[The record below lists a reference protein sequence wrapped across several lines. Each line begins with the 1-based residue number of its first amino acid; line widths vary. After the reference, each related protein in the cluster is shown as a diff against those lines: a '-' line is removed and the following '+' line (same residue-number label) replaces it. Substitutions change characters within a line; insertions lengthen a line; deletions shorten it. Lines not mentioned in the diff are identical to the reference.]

1 MAVKINDTKCKTLGM
16 LAEISYDEFTRW
28 NDEEI
33 HAVQRGIVDR
43 VSSGSEK
50 IKGFNKEITNIFNK
64 ASYVNSNVVCYVAV
78 DGDDEIVLYS
88 FVKTF
93 PNGFDRYE
101 YDKFGW
107 DMDTLDL
114 DDDRIDNARV
124 LADVVDK
131 AKELRR
137 EFAQVTG
144 NRFMTWQV
152 CQDLWYTCYMANEMT
167 SMAAQQMHDFI
178 DQIMSFVLGETG
190 SFKPKKDPIG
200 EIEYWF
206 YDGGTISIKNGYY
219 TETYK
224 VGPQYFDGIKNSWLY
239 QAKAVE
245 RSGGAADLMNDILKS
260 GVMASTEKFDYSEVY
275 SQFPGYSKELTNLS
289 KMQDDKTFNYD
300 GDTDIIDGFVIAS
313 EVKNVDGSL
322 THTDGYYS
330 VVILARYIQESTYSW
345 REIYDWDEVY
355 DYLVRAGMKVEE

>member
-1 MAVKINDTKCKTLGM
+1 MTVKINDTKCKTLGM

-28 NDEEI
+28 NEEEI

-50 IKGFNKEITNIFNK
+50 IKGFNKEITDIFNK
-64 ASYVNSNVVCYVAV
+64 ASYVNRNVVCYVAV

-137 EFAQVTG
+137 EISQVTG

-152 CQDLWYTCYMANEMT
+152 CQDLWYTCYMANEMA
-167 SMAAQQMHDFI
+167 SMVNHQMRDFI
-178 DQIMSFVLGETG
+178 DQIMDFVLGETG
-190 SFKPKKDPIG
+190 SFKPKKEAIS
-200 EIEYWF
+200 EIEDWF

-239 QAKAVE
+239 RAEAVE
-245 RSGGAADLMNDILKS
+245 CPGDAVNLMNDILES
-260 GVMASTEKFDYSEVY
+260 GVMASTERFDYSEVY
-275 SQFPGYSKELTNLS
+275 SQFPGYSKELTDLS
-289 KMQDDKTFNYD
+289 KMQDDKIFNYG
-300 GDTDIIDGFVIAS
+300 GDTDIIDGFVIAD
-313 EVKNVDGSL
+313 EVKIVDGSPVS
-322 THTDGYYS
+322 TDGSYS
-330 VVILARYIQESTYSW
+330 VVVLSRRINESTYSW
-345 REIYDWDEVY
+345 EEIDDWGEVY
-355 DYLVRAGMKVEE
+355 GYLVSAGMKVED

>member
-1 MAVKINDTKCKTLGM
+1 MAVKINDAKCKTLGM

-28 NDEEI
+28 NEEEI

-50 IKGFNKEITNIFNK
+50 IKGFNKEITDIFNK

-78 DGDDEIVLYS
+78 DGDNEIVLYS

-137 EFAQVTG
+137 EFAQITG

-152 CQDLWYTCYMANEMT
+152 CQDLWYTG
-167 SMAAQQMHDFI
+167 SVRLKPWSD
-178 DQIMSFVLGETG
+178 LG
-190 SFKPKKDPIG
+190 
-200 EIEYWF
+200 
-206 YDGGTISIKNGYY
+206 
-219 TETYK
+219 
-224 VGPQYFDGIKNSWLY
+224 
-239 QAKAVE
+239 
-245 RSGGAADLMNDILKS
+245 
-260 GVMASTEKFDYSEVY
+260 
-275 SQFPGYSKELTNLS
+275 
-289 KMQDDKTFNYD
+289 
-300 GDTDIIDGFVIAS
+300 
-313 EVKNVDGSL
+313 
-322 THTDGYYS
+322 
-330 VVILARYIQESTYSW
+330 ARPT
-345 REIYDWDEVY
+345 
-355 DYLVRAGMKVEE
+355 

>member
-16 LAEISYDEFTRW
+16 LAEISYDEFTKW
-28 NDEEI
+28 NEEEI
-33 HAVQRGIVDR
+33 HAVQRGIIDR

-50 IKGFNKEITNIFNK
+50 IKGFNKEITDIFNK

-78 DGDDEIVLYS
+78 DGDNEIVLYS

-114 DDDRIDNARV
+114 NDDRIDNARV

-152 CQDLWYTCYMANEMT
+152 CQDLWYTCYMANEMV
-167 SMAAQQMHDFI
+167 SMASGQMCDFI
-178 DQIMSFVLGETG
+178 DQIMDFVLGETG
-190 SFKPKKDPIG
+190 SFEPKKEAIG
-200 EIEYWF
+200 EIECWF

-239 QAKAVE
+239 RAEAVE
-245 RSGGAADLMNDILKS
+245 CPGDAVNLMNDILES
-260 GVMASTEKFDYSEVY
+260 GVMTSTERFDYSEVY
-275 SQFPGYSKELTNLS
+275 SQFPGYSKELTDLS
-289 KMQDDKTFNYD
+289 KMQDDKIFNYG
-300 GDTDIIDGFVIAS
+300 GDTDIIDGFVIAD
-313 EVKNVDGSL
+313 EVKIVDGSPVS
-322 THTDGYYS
+322 TDGSYS
-330 VVILARYIQESTYSW
+330 VVVLSRRINESTYSW
-345 REIYDWDEVY
+345 EEIYDWGEVY
-355 DYLVRAGMKVEE
+355 GYLVRAGMKPED

>member
-1 MAVKINDTKCKTLGM
+1 MTVKINDAKYKVLGM
-16 LAEISYDEFTRW
+16 LAEISDDEFTRW
-28 NDEEI
+28 SEKQL
-33 HAVQRGIVDR
+33 HAVQRGIIDR
-43 VSSGSEK
+43 VSSGPEK
-50 IKGFNKEITNIFNK
+50 IKGFNKKITDLFNK
-64 ASYVNSNVVCYVAV
+64 ASYVNNNVVCYVAV

-131 AKELRR
+131 VKELRR
-137 EFAQVTG
+137 EFAQITG
-144 NRFMTWQV
+144 NRFMTWKV
-152 CQDLWYTCYMANEMT
+152 CQDLWYTCYMANEMA
-167 SMAAQQMHDFI
+167 SMVNHQMRDFI
-178 DQIMSFVLGETG
+178 DQIMDFVLGETG
-190 SFKPKKDPIG
+190 SFEPKNEVIG
-200 EIEYWF
+200 EIEDWF
-206 YDGGTISIKNGYY
+206 YDGGTISIKNGHN

-245 RSGGAADLMNDILKS
+245 RSGGAADLMNNILKS

-275 SQFPGYSKELTNLS
+275 SQFPGYSKELTDLS

-300 GDTDIIDGFVIAS
+300 GDTDIIDGFVIAG
-313 EVKNVDGSL
+313 EVKMVDGSPAN
-322 THTDGYYS
+322 TDGCYS
-330 VVILARYIQESTYSW
+330 VVVLSRSINESTYSW
-345 REIYDWDEVY
+345 EEIDDWGEVY
-355 DYLVRAGMKVEE
+355 GYLVRAGMKVEE

>member
-1 MAVKINDTKCKTLGM
+1 MAVKINDAKCKTLGM

-50 IKGFNKEITNIFNK
+50 IKGFNKEITDIFNK

-78 DGDDEIVLYS
+78 DGDNEIVLYS

-137 EFAQVTG
+137 EFAQITG

-239 QAKAVE
+239 RAEAVE
-245 RSGGAADLMNDILKS
+245 CPGDAVNLMNDILES
-260 GVMASTEKFDYSEVY
+260 GVMASTERFDYSEVY
-275 SQFPGYSKELTNLS
+275 SQFPGYSKELTDLS
-289 KMQDDKTFNYD
+289 KMQDDETFNYG
-300 GDTDIIDGFVIAS
+300 GDTDIIDGFVIAG
-313 EVKNVDGSL
+313 EVKIIDGSPVS
-322 THTDGYYS
+322 TDGSYS
-330 VVILARYIQESTYSW
+330 VVVLSRRINESTYSW
-345 REIYDWDEVY
+345 EEIDDWGEVY
-355 DYLVRAGMKVEE
+355 GYLVRAGMKPED